1 MAAPGTYTAS
11 LVKQIG
17 DKIET
22 LSEPQAFE
30 VKPLR
35 KGALEGASPEEV
47 ANFWREYE
55 AAVRMHSAMNI
66 ALQNALKKAGR
77 MTEVLANA
85 SAEVGDMDQ
94 RLGKLRE
101 KLSAIDAVMNGSK
114 AKREVGEKYKAVI
127 MDRLFTVSR
136 GVDRSTYGATPLHRQ
151 SLEIANDLISDSHES
166 LSGAMNELSE
176 LAAELVESL
185 SLIHI

>member
-1 MAAPGTYTAS
+1 
-11 LVKQIG
+11 
-17 DKIET
+17 
-22 LSEPQAFE
+22 
-30 VKPLR
+30 
-35 KGALEGASPEEV
+35 
-47 ANFWREYE
+47 
-55 AAVRMHSAMNI
+55 
-66 ALQNALKKAGR
+66 
-77 MTEVLANA
+77 
-85 SAEVGDMDQ
+85 MDQ

-127 MDRLFTVSR
+127 MDRLFAVSR

-176 LAAELVESL
+176 LAAELVESGGPWIEGEAL
-185 SLIHI
+185 PPIK